1 MTGFDIYIAPVISNT
16 NTEYQLRIKANQ
28 VDAEQRRSIK
38 ERHDRM
44 EALREQKEIDDMFI

>member
-1 MTGFDIYIAPVISNT
+1 MTGFDIYIAPPLADT

-28 VDAEQRRSIK
+28 VDVEQRRSIK
-38 ERHDRM
+38 ARLDRM